1 MKAVDIV
8 KLIEEKDIKIVDLRF
23 MDFIGLW
30 QHCSYPAHEI
40 TAEIFEDGMG
50 FDGSSIRAWRSID
63 SSDMILI
70 PDPSTA
76 IIDPFTEVSTLI
88 LICNVHDPI
97 TKEPYSRDPRYVAMK
112 AENYLKSTGI
122 ADIAYF
128 GPEPE
133 FFVFDNVQFGYSAN
147 EGFFYFDSKEG
158 DWNSGSV
165 ENPNLGYKIRHKEGY
180 FPVPPHDTL
189 MDLRNEMVLLMEELG
204 LTVEAHHHEVATGG
218 QCEIDIKYTTLV
230 KQADSLLIYKYVVK
244 NVARKYGKTATFMPK
259 PMFGDNGSGMHVHQ
273 SLWKNGKSLFA
284 GEEYA
289 GMSELGLYYMGGIM
303 KHANAITAFT
313 NPTTNS
319 YKRLVPGFE
328 APINIA
334 YSSRN
339 RSASIRI
346 PMYSPSPKAKR
357 IEVRFPDA
365 SCNAYLSFTAML
377 MAGIDGVLN
386 KIDPGEPMDKNLY
399 DLDPI
404 ELSNV
409 PQVPISLEH
418 SLVELEKDY
427 DFLLKNDVF
436 TEDVI
441 SAWIE
446 YKRENEA
453 AQVSMRPH
461 PYEFSLYYDI

>member
-8 KLIEEKDIKIVDLRF
+8 KLIEAKDIKIVDLRF

-40 TAEIFEDGMG
+40 TVEIFEDGMG
-50 FDGSSIRAWRSID
+50 FDGSSIRAWRSVD

-76 IIDPFTEVSTLI
+76 IIDPFTEVPTLI

-158 DWNSGSV
+158 DWNRGSA

-244 NVARKYGKTATFMPK
+244 NVARKYGKTVTFMPK

-273 SLWKNGKSLFA
+273 SLWRNGKPLFA

-289 GMSELGLYYMGGIM
+289 GMSELGLYYMGGII

-365 SCNAYLSFTAML
+365 SCNAYLAFTAML

>member
-40 TAEIFEDGMG
+40 TVEIFEDGMG

-122 ADIAYF
+122 ADTSYF
-128 GPEPE
+128 GPEAE

-158 DWNSGSV
+158 DWNSGSA

-218 QCEIDIKYTTLV
+218 QCEIDIKYATLV

-273 SLWKNGKSLFA
+273 SLWKNGKPLFA

-289 GMSELGLYYMGGIM
+289 GLSELGLYYMGGII
-303 KHANAITAFT
+303 KHASAITAFT

-365 SCNAYLSFTAML
+365 SCNAYLAFTAML

-409 PQVPISLEH
+409 PQVPTSLEH
-418 SLVELEKDY
+418 SLEELEKDY

-453 AQVSMRPH
+453 AQVNMRPH